1 MGIVDRID
9 SQQVEKLME
18 EQKDDLFTQ
27 LIMGKDY
34 VEEIETSRGN
44 FTVKFARAAD
54 DLAIGKIA
62 AVRRNFRPVEGFDD
76 GAEMTNIMAS
86 TLDVVVVSGPKWFE
100 DAKKLNKNFT
110 FLEVPSRTFIAEL
123 YGKAYSFRDKIEKS
137 LNEEGEPANQ
147 GVPSE
152 PGGNGAMGD
161 GAFEGLSS
169 ELPIGA
175 GS

>member
-1 MGIVDRID
+1 MGVVDRID
-9 SQQVEKLME
+9 SQTEKLTE

-34 VEEIETSRGN
+34 TEEVETSRGK
-44 FTVKFARAAD
+44 FVVKFPRAAD
-54 DLAIGKIA
+54 DLTIGKIA
-62 AVRRNFRPVEGFDD
+62 AARRNFRPPEAFDD
-76 GAEMTNIMAS
+76 EAEMTNIMAS

-110 FLEVPSRTFIAEL
+110 FLEVPSRLFIAEL
-123 YGKAYSFRDKIEKS
+123 YGKAYSFRGKIEKGFS
-137 LNEEGEPANQ
+137 EEGEPANR

-152 PGGNGAMGD
+152 TGDNGAVGG

-169 ELPIGA
+169 EPPIGA